1 MCVWVSLSIYACVCD
16 VCVVIACSYF
26 YLRLNAVSR
35 SYNFSF
41 FPSRSQQTNV
51 RASERTSAS
60 KFDFA
65 ILTAAFVVVVFISC
79 AFSSLNAV
87 VAVVVVL
94 DFHHLNSTRSCFVI
108 WSAVFVNW
116 FRHFTF
122 QALFLNWISVG
133 IL

>member
-1 MCVWVSLSIYACVCD
+1 
-16 VCVVIACSYF
+16 
-26 YLRLNAVSR
+26 
-35 SYNFSF
+35 
-41 FPSRSQQTNV
+41 V

-65 ILTAAFVVVVFISC
+65 ILTAAFVVVVVVFISC

-108 WSAVFVNW
+108 
-116 FRHFTF
+116 
-122 QALFLNWISVG
+122 
-133 IL
+133 